1 MLYWKISHNR
11 ILFLNEYWVL
21 IPLSFIINYVI
32 LKKIRSSQ
40 LKMEELERL
49 KQLVERYE
57 KQERLRR
64 VFYLSCGLTAVSFL
78 GLGRG
83 GADAILLPNSG
94 LIDVDDIK
102 NQCDITP
109 GVHFLENERLR
120 KIVNSLY
127 KHKRGGKIIYITA
140 TALCHLANEYGVM
153 FFSLPFSVN
162 DFGITSSYQFVRKFL
177 TSILLTC
184 SLANGLIYGITNPAV
199 WRSVIC
205 AILGIAMGLTHLEKI
220 NMTLIDPGIP
230 LDKIKPRTQQHLPE
244 VVVINNSPGNKI
256 SIMTQNYKKGEC
268 WLPEQQWTNPTCK
281 QIKLTDIPD
290 NAIDVIAEDFN
301 YLDYDKVVN
310 MEDRTQLKNYKFKDR
325 LDLGPSETKSPRP
338 NLRKGKTVDFLDKFS
353 DPKEINEAETWEPS
367 QCEIPQKI
375 DLKTKN

>member
-1 MLYWKISHNR
+1 MLYWRISENR
-11 ILFLNEYWVL
+11 LILINEYWIL
-21 IPLSFIINYVI
+21 MPLSFIINYVI
-32 LKKIRSSQ
+32 IKKIRSYQ

-49 KQLVERYE
+49 KQLVERYQ

-64 VFYLSCGLTAVSFL
+64 VFYLSCGLSAVSFL
-78 GLGRG
+78 GLVRG
-83 GADAILLPNSG
+83 GADAILSPDGG

-102 NQCDITP
+102 SQCEIKP

-120 KIVNSLY
+120 KLVNSLY
-127 KHKRGGKIIYITA
+127 KHKRHGKIIYITA

-162 DFGITSSYQFVRKFL
+162 DFGITSYYQFVRKFL
-177 TSILLTC
+177 TSILLTFT
-184 SLANGLIYGITNPAV
+184 STNLLIYGITNAAL

-205 AILGIAMGLTHLEKI
+205 AILGIAMGLSHLEKI
-220 NMTLIDPGIP
+220 NMTLIDPVIP
-230 LDKIKPRTQQHLPE
+230 LDKIKPRTQQNLPE

-256 SIMTQNYKKGEC
+256 SMTSPNYKKGEC
-268 WLPEQQWTNPTCK
+268 WLPEQQWTNPTC
-281 QIKLTDIPD
+281 QQLTDIPD
-290 NAIDVIAEDFN
+290 NAIDVGAQNLN

-325 LDLGPSETKSPRP
+325 FDLSPSEAKSPRP
-338 NLRKGKTVDFLDKFS
+338 NLRKGKTVDFLEKFS

-367 QCEIPQKI
+367 QSEIPQKI